1 MKCFLIS
8 AALLAGSLIPAR
20 AQTALT
26 ALQIMQKVD
35 EVIYAPKDKAS
46 NLKFILV
53 DKNGS
58 SKEREVEAMEKGSSH
73 RLIRFLSPADQKGI
87 SFLSLPGEVMYVYLP
102 AFKKVRRIASRDK
115 SAKFAG
121 TDMTNEDLEA
131 KRYSDTW
138 DGELLREEADMY
150 VLQLKP
156 KKDTKSEYAKTIEY
170 VRKDNFYP
178 VRVEYYDANGV
189 NFKVM
194 RREKLEEIDGYWAAK
209 ETTFEDLKTGHKTIL
224 QETGVKFNTG
234 ITDDK
239 FSERYLAR

>member
-58 SKEREVEAMEKGSSH
+58 SKEREVEALEKASTH

-87 SFLSLPGEVMYVYLP
+87 GFLSLPGGVMYVYLP
-102 AFKKVRRIASRDK
+102 AFKKVRRIATRDQ
-115 SAKFAG
+115 SSKFAG
-121 TDMTNEDLEA
+121 TDMTNEDLQA
-131 KRYSDTW
+131 KRYAETW
-138 DGELLREEADMY
+138 DGELVKEEGEVY
-150 VLQLKP
+150 ILQLKP
-156 KKDTKSEYAKTIEY
+156 KKETQSGYAKIIEQ

-178 VRVEYYDANGV
+178 IRVEYYDAGGT

-194 RREKLEEIDGYWAAK
+194 RREKLEQINGYWVAK

-224 QETGVKFNTG
+224 QETGVKFDTG

-239 FSERYLAR
+239 FSERYLTR